1 MANSVA
7 PARAVSGHY
16 SVAFPLDKR
25 GDSVLLGEFDNMELP
40 EDELQTQGYIH
51 PNVKCASAQLAGAK
65 DQDRVVLCE
74 SKDDSKGP
82 HYFGV
87 FDGHGLTAT
96 AADMCQET
104 LHETI
109 FRIDKEMKLDQ
120 AEIELGEDED
130 GSYVVPS
137 DEAIVEGFHE
147 LDKKIQAL
155 HKDDPRTGTCAV
167 ILMLGKRIV
176 PYTES
181 ERGSTDSSGSTHEV
195 EGIAKV
201 AWAGDSRCILVDED
215 SVHELTDDHR
225 VDSHKG
231 EQARI
236 RATDNGTRPGLE
248 NSSFW
253 AEQEKV
259 AKDPAKL
266 RRQSFLGR
274 RRENGP
280 LVLFAHSGGVSLQI
294 SRSIGDVLAS
304 RSAIPTPEIRTI
316 KQNGAFKSGRF
327 VMASDG
333 VWDVMES
340 EAVAKFIRKYKDP
353 KLAASKLCSYAKNKR
368 VYKGLYPDDIS
379 VVVVDVNSNQK
390 GAEPGRKNSK
400 CKVM

>member
-1 MANSVA
+1 MSVA
-7 PARAVSGHY
+7 PARSVSAHY

-25 GDSVLLGEFDNMELP
+25 GDSVLMGEFDKLELP
-40 EDELQTQGYIH
+40 GEELETQGYVH
-51 PNVKCASAQLAGAK
+51 PNVSCGSAQLAGTK
-65 DQDRVVLCE
+65 DQDRVVVRE
-74 SKDDSKGP
+74 SQDDSKDP

-96 AADMCQET
+96 AADLCRDE

-109 FRIDKEMKLDQ
+109 FRIDREMKLDQ
-120 AEIELGEDED
+120 SESGSIEEMGEDDD

-137 DEAIVEGFHE
+137 DEAIVEAFHE
-147 LDKKIQAL
+147 MDKKIKAM
-155 HKDDPRTGTCAV
+155 HTEDPRTGTCAV
-167 ILMLGKRIV
+167 VLMLGKRII
-176 PYTES
+176 PYEES

-201 AWAGDSRCILVDED
+201 AWAGDSRCILVDGD
-215 SVHELTDDHR
+215 SVLDLTDDHR

-231 EQARI
+231 EQDRI
-236 RATDNGTRPGLE
+236 RSTDNGHRPGLADTE
-248 NSSFW
+248 FW
-253 AEQEKV
+253 KEQEAS

-266 RRQSFLGR
+266 RRRTFLGR

-294 SRSIGDVLAS
+294 SRSLGDVMAA

-316 KQNGAFKSGRF
+316 KQQGEFKAGRF

-340 EAVAKFIRKYKDP
+340 DAVAKFVRKYKDP
-353 KLAASKLCSYAKNKR
+353 KLAASKLAAYAKNKR

-379 VVVVDVNSNQK
+379 VVVVDVNSNRE
-390 GAEPGRKNSK
+390 GDSRKNSR